1 MLKFQGKVC
10 RTHIYKQQ
18 PISYNIKD
26 NLKKLLVVVELQGK
40 KMFMKVLWKFD
51 YKNIILN
58 SKAKPSDKLE

>member
-1 MLKFQGKVC
+1 MLKFHGKVC
-10 RTHIYKQQ
+10 RTHIYKQ
-18 PISYNIKD
+18 PISNNIKD